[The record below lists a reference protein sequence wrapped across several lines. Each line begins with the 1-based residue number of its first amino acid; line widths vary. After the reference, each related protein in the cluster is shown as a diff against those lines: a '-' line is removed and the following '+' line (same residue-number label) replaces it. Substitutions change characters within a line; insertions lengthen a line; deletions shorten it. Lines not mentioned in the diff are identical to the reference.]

1 MPTVFY
7 AQIISGL
14 LYRNTKNVFFFF
26 HIRILL
32 LLFELSKCIFIFPTQ
47 IFVDGFM
54 CKQVIYF
61 ARIFWGAWI
70 YAHSTLIFWAKSQ
83 SFCNNNQHHHLYV
96 CTASFFSALKL
107 LEISALF
114 AFKKILSDLG
124 HCIFFDV
131 CILSA
136 DMLCNYEYNI
146 MYKVIFKCCTS
157 G

>member
-1 MPTVFY
+1 MHKLSRVYYTEIRRMY
-7 AQIISGL
+7 
-14 LYRNTKNVFFFF
+14 FFF
-26 HIRILL
+26 HIRIL

-61 ARIFWGAWI
+61 ARIFLGAWI
-70 YAHSTLIFWAKSQ
+70 YAHPTLIFWAKSQ
-83 SFCNNNQHHHLYV
+83 SFCNNNQHHQLYV

-107 LEISALF
+107 LKISVF

-146 MYKVIFKCCTS
+146 MYKMIFKCCTS